1 MEIALIVNNCI
12 TRIIDTTSPDKY
24 LEKGWIEIPEGLDIG
39 TDIRM
44 FNIVGDRWMYKSED
58 QLIKEGLLTPQ
69 HVPSESS
76 IEQRI
81 ELVRN
86 KRAEEYANLY
96 TGVDK
101 LVSEYQRLLIIGAS
115 DDELSSVKNQLISRY
130 KEIKNN
136 NPYPER

>member
-12 TRIIDTTSPDKY
+12 TRIIDTTSPNKY

-44 FNIVGDRWMYKSED
+44 FNIVGDRWTYKSED
-58 QLIKEGLLTPQ
+58 QLLKDGLLHLPPELTLD
-69 HVPSESS
+69 
-76 IEQRI
+76 QRI
-81 ELVRN
+81 DLVRN

-101 LVSEYQRLLIIGAS
+101 LVSEYQRLLIVGAS
-115 DDELSSVKNQLISRY
+115 DDELSSVKKQLISRY
-130 KEIKNN
+130 EEIKNN